1 LPPNLIIIHMAS
13 KTTCHNK
20 EHVTFTTTCHF
31 HVHMSFSRLHATF
44 TKDNMF
50 HQATTTAWCH
60 DYTGQRPQLGA
71 CLYDFTNQ
79 PSPGCR
85 HDHTG
90 QRPQLGV
97 CLHDFTNQQPPW
109 CHDHTGQRPQLGVCL
124 HDFTN
129 QQPLG
134 CQDSTRQRPQLGVG
148 FHDFTNRLGVKIPP
162 VGDRNL
168 ASIFMISVHDFTKQ
182 QPPRSVIR
190 SRGPTHAAISAI
202 GRNWSLVHRKDE
214 PVAPPRSSLL
224 APAPP
229 NPNGIHWL

>member
-1 LPPNLIIIHMAS
+1 MAS

-97 CLHDFTNQQPPW
+97 CLHDFTNQQP
-109 CHDHTGQRPQLGVCL
+109 
-124 HDFTN
+124 
-129 QQPLG
+129 LG

-162 VGDRNL
+162 VSDRNL